1 MTFSYDDLGLCRHWD
16 SSTPAT
22 VMKWNNRA
30 IVNEAFVSEWQA
42 QEQAAIL
49 KHEVSQFCTPP
60 TPWTNSTSSRW
71 SERPDLVHSRS
82 RPNRPTS
89 LHVGFADDLELW
101 IGIEDSLEMYKLQ
114 VPLEV
119 GATGQTPW
127 SCPSFDSAESSNR
140 DQRFVAHTDRA
151 GQTHAY
157 HLPSRPSW
165 MQGIM
170 DLLNQE
176 GHYDA
181 GEEDEIV
188 YVTSYYI
195 NHHHHRFHD
204 EPRVLR
210 FDRDVAEWERDVR
223 FIWEDLVDHDAPIDI
238 VIVRPD
244 PPKFAYPATAA
255 SHSSSTC

>member
-1 MTFSYDDLGLCRHWD
+1 
-16 SSTPAT
+16 
-22 VMKWNNRA
+22 
-30 IVNEAFVSEWQA
+30 
-42 QEQAAIL
+42 
-49 KHEVSQFCTPP
+49 
-60 TPWTNSTSSRW
+60 
-71 SERPDLVHSRS
+71 
-82 RPNRPTS
+82 
-89 LHVGFADDLELW
+89 
-101 IGIEDSLEMYKLQ
+101 
-114 VPLEV
+114 
-119 GATGQTPW
+119 
-127 SCPSFDSAESSNR
+127 
-140 DQRFVAHTDRA
+140 
-151 GQTHAY
+151 
-157 HLPSRPSW
+157 

-255 SHSSSTC
+255 TVIVHQHASPERAACLISQVHVMDPETRFSETAHSRTCSSRVTRSFILQDQMQFVNKEQRREQVNVLFTLDIISNLLMPTLRFFMDWVYTYAFPLS